1 MALMAIRMC
10 VSALAMNYLPW
21 TGVPDKPGKWDDEMK
36 PFDTMIIHPKNEKC
50 VVELKARVG
59 SESI

>member
-10 VSALAMNYLPW
+10 VSALVMNYSSW

-36 PFDTMIIHPKNEKC
+36 PYDTMIIHPKNVKC
-50 VVELKARVG
+50 VVRWKARV
-59 SESI
+59 